1 MKPPAVVMNMF
12 YTGVGIAR
20 SLGEQGI
27 PVIGLTAQKRIYGN
41 YTRYAKVVSAPD
53 SRTAPKELAAFL
65 LKMGHDLESR
75 AVIFPTRDD
84 DLIFLDRY
92 REQLE
97 PFFSPVIPPRVA
109 LKSALDKWQ
118 TYQWSQRAGVA
129 SPKCWRIENAG
140 DLHQVLNE
148 VHYPC
153 VLKPISASAWR
164 QDKNWELVGGRKA
177 IALSSPEELLEEYNT
192 VSKVVPQA
200 LLQELIPGADNCLTI
215 AACYMDRNSKFVA
228 GFNTQK
234 LLQIPEGFGT
244 GCIVQAVDRPELFE
258 PAVRLLETM
267 GYSGIAEVEFKWN
280 ADANEYQLI
289 EVNPRPWDQHRLGHT
304 CGTDLAVL
312 AYHEHA
318 GLPYPAMQMRPA
330 GTKWIAEDGFI
341 TEVFRCAWKRD
352 PKIWSLFRLASG
364 RRIYAIWSA
373 RDPLPFLAYMSLRFI
388 PGLIANAA
396 RMVAKTLQSGLSRI
410 IGSSEKTVD
419 RGGKYEP
426 GLEAKNRA

>member
-41 YTRYAKVVSAPD
+41 YTRYAKVVTAPD
-53 SRTAPKELAAFL
+53 SRTAPEELAAFL
-65 LKMGHDLESR
+65 GRMGRDLESR

-97 PFFSPVIPPRVA
+97 PFFSPVIPPRLA

-129 SPKCWRIENAG
+129 SPKCWRIDNAD
-140 DLHQVLNE
+140 DLRQVLGE

-200 LLQELIPGADNCLTI
+200 LLQEMIPGADNCLTI
-215 AACYMDRNSKFVA
+215 AACYMDRNFKFVA

-258 PAVRLLETM
+258 PTIRLLETM

-280 ADANEYQLI
+280 AEANEYQLI
-289 EVNPRPWDQHRLGHT
+289 EINPRPWDQHRLGYT
-304 CGTDLAVL
+304 CGTDLALL
-312 AYHEHA
+312 AYYEHS
-318 GLPYPAMQMRPA
+318 GQPYPAIEKRPA

-341 TEVFRCAWKRD
+341 TEVVRCVWKRD

-364 RRIYAIWSA
+364 RRIYAIWSG
-373 RDPLPFLAYMSLRFI
+373 RDPLPFVAYMSLRFI
-388 PGLIANAA
+388 PGLIANAV
-396 RMVAKTLQSGLSRI
+396 RMVSKTLQSACSRLF
-410 IGSSEKTVD
+410 GNSAKTLD
-419 RGGKYEP
+419 RGSKYEP